1 MKLKL
6 DLKLKKLF
14 IKLAEVRGE
23 LEIKPIGEAATGGF
37 VADRVIKALKDAG
50 LTGVVTIDGDRVVEL

>member
-1 MKLKL
+1 MKLTL

-23 LEIKPIGEAATGGF
+23 IEIKPIGEAATGGV
-37 VADRVIKALKDAG
+37 VADRVIKALKDVG
-50 LTGVVTIDGDRVVEL
+50 LTGEVTVNGDRVVEL